1 MGNDFKF
8 LYCPDL
14 TGLEERKSYL
24 LGQSW
29 DKVQVPILRECLGA
43 ECAAYK
49 NGHCVKYDNKVM
61 YEVEVKK

>member
-14 TGLEERKSYL
+14 IGWEERTAFSRNSL
-24 LGQSW
+24 W
-29 DKVQVPILRECLGA
+29 NNTRVPILRECLGA

-61 YEVEVKK
+61 YEVEED